1 MENNS
6 VKSEF
11 EIGKSCVKEFN
22 IDIINRNFPNEKKYD
37 FELKVGISDIQV
49 KEEYQ
54 YVNIFL
60 ACNIML
66 KNEERE
72 VLKIYIKYMGEFRAS
87 VKLEKNKF
95 LNYCKYNGAPI
106 ISQNLRA
113 YLKAVTALSEIEP
126 IDFPTINFNNV
137 FKEENKEK

>member
-11 EIGKSCVKEFN
+11 EIGKCSVKEFN
-22 IDIINRNFPNEKKYD
+22 IDIINRNFTKEKKYD
-37 FELKVGISDIQV
+37 FELKVGISDIQIID
-49 KEEYQ
+49 EYQ
-54 YVNIFL
+54 YTNIFL

-66 KNEERE
+66 KNKEKEF
-72 VLKIYIKYMGEFRAS
+72 LKIYIKYMGEFRAS
-87 VKLEKNKF
+87 VNLEKDKF
-95 LNYCKYNGAPI
+95 LDYCKYNGAPI

-126 IDFPTINFNNV
+126 VDFPTINFNNV
-137 FKEENKEK
+137 FREENQER

>member
-54 YVNIFL
+54 YANIF
-60 ACNIML
+60 
-66 KNEERE
+66 
-72 VLKIYIKYMGEFRAS
+72 
-87 VKLEKNKF
+87 
-95 LNYCKYNGAPI
+95 
-106 ISQNLRA
+106 
-113 YLKAVTALSEIEP
+113 
-126 IDFPTINFNNV
+126 
-137 FKEENKEK
+137 

>member
-54 YVNIFL
+54 YANIFL

-66 KNEERE
+66 KNKEKEF
-72 VLKIYIKYMGEFRAS
+72 LKIYIKYMGEFRAS
-87 VKLEKNKF
+87 VNLEKDKF
-95 LNYCKYNGAPI
+95 LDYCKYNGAPI

-126 IDFPTINFNNV
+126 VDFPTINFNNV
-137 FKEENKEK
+137 FREENQER

>member
-37 FELKVGISDIQV
+37 FELKVGISDIQIID
-49 KEEYQ
+49 EYQ
-54 YVNIFL
+54 YTNIFL

-66 KNEERE
+66 KNKEKEF
-72 VLKIYIKYMGEFRAS
+72 LKIYIKYMGEFRAS
-87 VKLEKNKF
+87 VNLEKDKF
-95 LNYCKYNGAPI
+95 LDYCKYNGAPI

-126 IDFPTINFNNV
+126 VDFPTINFNNV
-137 FKEENKEK
+137 FREENQER